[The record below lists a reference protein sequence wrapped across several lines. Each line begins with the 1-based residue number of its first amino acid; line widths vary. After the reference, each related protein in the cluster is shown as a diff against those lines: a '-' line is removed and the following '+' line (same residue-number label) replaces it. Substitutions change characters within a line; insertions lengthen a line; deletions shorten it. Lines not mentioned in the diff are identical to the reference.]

1 MPLEPISLAL
11 GILLGSICGYLLG
24 LLLEAE
30 RGSLELAKYNDLKA
44 EVERLGI
51 ELSKIDKREA
61 LRDLEERMRSVEEE
75 IDEIIRRSRGR

>member
-1 MPLEPISLAL
+1 
-11 GILLGSICGYLLG
+11 LG

>member
-1 MPLEPISLAL
+1 M
-11 GILLGSICGYLLG
+11 G